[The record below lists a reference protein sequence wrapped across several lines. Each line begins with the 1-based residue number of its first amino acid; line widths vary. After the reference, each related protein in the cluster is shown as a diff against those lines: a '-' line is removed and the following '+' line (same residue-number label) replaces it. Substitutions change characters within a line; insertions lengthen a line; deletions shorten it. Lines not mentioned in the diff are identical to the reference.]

1 MSLLTLDEARAHL
14 RVGPTYPAEQIEPYL
29 RGAEAIAVKF
39 LNRNIY
45 ESAAAMQAALDGVPA
60 ALEAAADVR
69 AARLAAA
76 DAATDCEVAE
86 WLRCTAH
93 EKYRQ
98 ALIDAGYVQRGIVV
112 NENIKTALRLLL
124 SHLDE
129 NRESV
134 ARGVSVAEVPQG
146 AEFFLLPDRVGWGG

>member
-45 ESAAAMQAALDGVPA
+45 ESATALQSALAGVPA
-60 ALEAAADVR
+60 ALEAAADAKAVG
-69 AARLAAA
+69 LAAA
-76 DAATDCEVAE
+76 DAATDPDVAE
-86 WLRCTAH
+86 WLRCTAY
-93 EKYRQ
+93 EQYRQ
-98 ALIDAGYVQRGIVV
+98 ALSDAGYVQRGIVI

-134 ARGVSVAEVPQG
+134 ARGVSVVEVPLG